1 MSCLETGGMEE
12 EREEQQQ
19 QQLYHQLHKL
29 SALMNSETQL
39 EQLITTLW
47 TSRKTGLSLTHK
59 SHFQSLLNLPNLNPV
74 LACLRSLIRK
84 CAQENF
90 SVDDILK
97 LFPPDLPLELQRS
110 LVVIFQRYQ
119 NQWQED
125 ISVTQTQS
133 PRTKFPPHTIAGM
146 PQPFTCSSRPLELPA
161 AHNSCNNLGASF
173 PVTTDINLSPLV
185 STPLERGVG
194 TDNLGTPH
202 RLKSMT
208 WTLDNQSKARRNK
221 VAVISLKLQDY
232 TKSPLGETEVKFQLT
247 RDTIDAMLESMT
259 QINEQFLT
267 YVGTSPGT
275 VSKK

>member
-1 MSCLETGGMEE
+1 MEE
-12 EREEQQQ
+12 ERE
-19 QQLYHQLHKL
+19 QLYQQLHKL
-29 SALMNSETQL
+29 SPLTNSQPQL
-39 EQLITTLW
+39 QQLVTTLW
-47 TSRKTGLSLTHK
+47 ATRKTPLSATHK
-59 SHFQSLLNLPNLNPV
+59 SHFQSLLNLPNLAQLNPV

-90 SVDDILK
+90 SVNDILK

-110 LVVIFQRYQ
+110 LVVVFQRCQ

-133 PRTKFPPHTIAGM
+133 PRTKFPPHTKAGM
-146 PQPFTCSSRPLELPA
+146 PQPFTCFPTSIAASPRPLELLT
-161 AHNSCNNLGASF
+161 AHDSCSNIRASI
-173 PVTTDINLSPLV
+173 PVTTDFNLLPSA

-194 TDNLGTPH
+194 TDNMGTPP

-208 WTLDNQSKARRNK
+208 WTLGNQSKARRNK

-232 TKSPLGETEVKFQLT
+232 NKSPPGETEVKFQLN
-247 RDTIDAMLESMT
+247 RDTVDAMLKSMT

-267 YVGTSPGT
+267 YVGASSGT